1 MRLKGVMMCV
11 TAVSLILGGCG
22 DKVQQKEEVTVSAD
36 TAKEE
41 DREAVKE
48 ENSYY
53 EMEIPAD
60 ESETLTEAAVQAA
73 KSYQDLLVQAK
84 KNSGKEEVLSMD
96 TVAALVK
103 KMGSQGYAALDNRN
117 RENMENYQLA
127 EKFLAGQEKKEDA
140 AVSIYRIHDDG
151 GMEKIDFTS
160 DKTGAVTIT
169 STIVDWNKRQEP
181 YVVDMVRYKA
191 WKWAYTKKGYLFYE
205 RYIPEGMEADGTDA
219 IRVLPLDEELRKMC
233 EQYIEPIGYEGNN
246 LFLVEWDESNFQQVN
261 FNDLYDV
268 LYRIDQGSLPDS
280 AQYPEGIGSSEFE
293 DLIEKYFSIPVEQLR
308 VQAGYNSGT
317 GTYPWIQIA
326 GSNTAVWT
334 ERIPEVVD
342 LQDNGDG
349 TLTLTVDVVSPQLKN
364 DRLFTHQVTIRG
376 AEDGDGLTYVSNTI
390 EPGGQV
396 PPYTPRTAVEQ

>member
-127 EKFLAGQEKKEDA
+127 EKFLAGQEKKRMQLFPSTA
-140 AVSIYRIHDDG
+140 
-151 GMEKIDFTS
+151 FTM
-160 DKTGAVTIT
+160 TEE
-169 STIVDWNKRQEP
+169 WKR
-181 YVVDMVRYKA
+181 
-191 WKWAYTKKGYLFYE
+191 
-205 RYIPEGMEADGTDA
+205 
-219 IRVLPLDEELRKMC
+219 
-233 EQYIEPIGYEGNN
+233 
-246 LFLVEWDESNFQQVN
+246 
-261 FNDLYDV
+261 
-268 LYRIDQGSLPDS
+268 
-280 AQYPEGIGSSEFE
+280 
-293 DLIEKYFSIPVEQLR
+293 
-308 VQAGYNSGT
+308 
-317 GTYPWIQIA
+317 
-326 GSNTAVWT
+326 
-334 ERIPEVVD
+334 
-342 LQDNGDG
+342 
-349 TLTLTVDVVSPQLKN
+349 
-364 DRLFTHQVTIRG
+364 
-376 AEDGDGLTYVSNTI
+376 
-390 EPGGQV
+390 
-396 PPYTPRTAVEQ
+396 